1 MCMLDSTKGH
11 CIVLNDLM
19 ATRFKFVIAVVLVK
33 PITVEIKKIFSP
45 YDSITASMYNM
56 IVII

>member
-1 MCMLDSTKGH
+1 MLDSTKGH

-19 ATRFKFVIAVVLVK
+19 ATRFKFVILLAVVLVK

>member
-1 MCMLDSTKGH
+1 MCMFDSTKEH

-33 PITVEIKKIFSP
+33 HITVEIKKIFSP

-56 IVII
+56 IVMI

>member
-33 PITVEIKKIFSP
+33 PITVEIKKNIQP
-45 YDSITASMYNM
+45 I
-56 IVII
+56 